1 MDGHMQLSGAHE
13 VTYNGQSLSLP
24 HSLSLT
30 CQPALGCLFCHHDQF
45 HVGPCSPAVEADP

>member
-1 MDGHMQLSGAHE
+1 MDGHMQLSGAHV